1 MLLVAFIIVF
11 ILTLPMTLW
20 LFGIRRYCI
29 KNGKGYTPGVTWQTT
44 MWIDWQEATELAV
57 ARGDRGML
65 VFCRF
70 YLLIQLVYTL
80 FVFIAFVG
88 QLVRS

>member
-1 MLLVAFIIVF
+1 MLLIAFIIVF
-11 ILTLPMTLW
+11 IFTLPMTLW

-29 KNGKGYTPGVTWQTT
+29 KNGKGYTPGAGWETT
-44 MWIDWQEATELAV
+44 MWIDWQEATEIAV

-65 VFCRF
+65 FFCRM

-80 FVFIAFVG
+80 CVFIAFVG